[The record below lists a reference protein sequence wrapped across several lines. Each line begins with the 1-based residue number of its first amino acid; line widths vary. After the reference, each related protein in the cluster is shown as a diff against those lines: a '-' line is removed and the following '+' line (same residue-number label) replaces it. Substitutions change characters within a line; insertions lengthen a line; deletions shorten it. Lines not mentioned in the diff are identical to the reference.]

1 MENVTVFCGSSD
13 GNSSVYTEEAFALGN
28 YLADQKIGLI
38 YGGAKVGLMGK
49 VAQGVLE
56 NGGKVIGVLP
66 KFLQTKEVA
75 HNDLT
80 ELILVDTMHE
90 RKMKMHELSDGA
102 IALPGG
108 FGTFEELFELLT
120 WGQLGLHN
128 KPVGILNIGNFYDN
142 LILMIKNMVREGF
155 LKRAN
160 EQMLLVETNFK
171 LLIEKMETYKA
182 PKVKKWIFEQQ
193 T

>member
-1 MENVTVFCGSSD
+1 MKNITVFCGSSD
-13 GNSSVYTEEAFALGN
+13 GNSNIYGEVAFALGA
-28 YLADQKIGLI
+28 YLANQRIGLV

-66 KFLQTKEVA
+66 DFLRTKEVA
-75 HNDLT
+75 HEGLT
-80 ELILVDTMHE
+80 ELILVETMHE

-102 IALPGG
+102 IALAGG

-128 KPVGILNIGNFYDN
+128 KPIGILNTNSFYDN
-142 LILMIKNMVREGF
+142 LILMIRNMVQEGF
-155 LKRAN
+155 LKEAN
-160 EQMLLVETNFK
+160 EKMLLVETSFE
-171 LLIEKMETYKA
+171 LLIDKMKNYQPPKA
-182 PKVKKWIFEQQ
+182 AKWISKKQ